1 LNNIKTTKMKTY
13 ITLFTCFFIGF
24 SVAQNLVYKPKNP
37 AFGGDTFNYQ
47 WMLSSAESQNLLKD
61 PDGEKGYE
69 QQSELERFRDN
80 LNSQLL
86 SYLSREL
93 FDNQFGT
100 GTSGT
105 GFGTHNGVYT
115 FGSLSVELYESNLGL
130 VVNILDI
137 LTGEETQVIIPRN

>member
-1 LNNIKTTKMKTY
+1 MKTHL
-13 ITLFTCFFIGF
+13 TLFVCFFISF
-24 SVAQNLVYKPKNP
+24 STAQNLVYKPKNP

-61 PDGEKGYE
+61 PDEKDSFE
-69 QQSELERFRDN
+69 QKSELERFRDN

-100 GTSGT
+100 GTSGAGAGSGSGSQT
-105 GFGTHNGVYT
+105 GVYT

-137 LTGEETQVIIPRN
+137 ITGEETQVIIPRN